1 MNNMPTRVKRL
12 FLLKIDLPALLAF
25 ILFAGMIFLYLIPA
39 FEKVMMDRKRNLIHE
54 MTSSV
59 YSLLEHYH
67 AMETEG
73 LLDSLTARA
82 EAKSAINAI
91 RYGGD
96 RKDYFW
102 ITDMY
107 PRMIAHPYRPD
118 LNGKDLTD
126 FRDSTGKAIF
136 VEFVRAVSHGGE
148 SYVDYMWQ
156 WNDDSARIVPKL
168 SYVRLFEPWQW
179 VVGTGIYIEDV
190 RTEIRRMEMRALLI
204 SGVFGIVILALLLAI
219 SRQSHKLEI
228 KRSSTEEEL
237 RKSRE
242 LYRTL
247 AEAASEGVVIW
258 SRRGLQAN
266 KTLLS
271 WIEYTEEELQQL
283 KITDVIGSQEIAV
296 TDDPEALFDDLS
308 TRLYLECQLKIRN
321 GSIINSH
328 ADLSRIMLGDNKA
341 VMVVIRPVRSLSSH
355 PDMPPPDP
363 LLNYITTGF
372 FRITYGKKSR
382 FTDATKPVL
391 DLLGFN
397 DLQELKHHTVE
408 TLFAD
413 PVQLMEFRHSLAERE
428 NIYGREVLIRKNN
441 GSEIRAL
448 LSIIIV
454 EAGAEEIWCEG
465 TIEPLSVAA
474 FGHDTLISGTAGFA
488 ASFMMEAPVS
498 AYMRPHAECSEN
510 TPVSRILTLM
520 EENDISVVTV
530 INQSGMPMGV
540 IDSGMIGFRLSG
552 GASPETE
559 AYRLMQSPPAF
570 IKDTAPLEEAFGRM
584 KNRDVA
590 CLLVTTTENRVAG
603 VVTLRELVHA
613 YSLSPRLI
621 QADIARAGSPGA
633 LRTCFLNSRKTAIAM
648 LRGHADP
655 WSVSLHLSS
664 TADEICRRVLEICIE
679 EAGPP
684 PCRFAFIQT
693 GSAGRMEQSL
703 LTDQDNAFILENHSG
718 KDPDQV
724 NKYFLPLGK
733 KVNNMLA
740 ATGYHLCKG
749 DNMAGNP
756 KWCQPVETW
765 KNHFSEWIRTP
776 GPSELLDVS
785 IFFDFRFC
793 YGDASLCDELRDWVK
808 RSLRTND
815 IYFYHMSL
823 AWKQFA
829 PSQSMLAEEKTDIKR
844 ILMPLTGII
853 RLYALKHGLDSL
865 PTLDRIL
872 DLHRGKHIDGKL
884 LLNTLRAWKD
894 LASIRFFHQASCIER
909 GDEPDNYPDFLF
921 RESHLRHS
929 AAQAIEEINT
939 LLLKAGN
946 DFHSVT
952 I

>member
-1 MNNMPTRVKRL
+1 MKSNAKKIKRR
-12 FLLKIDLPALLAF
+12 FLLKVDLPALLAF

-67 AMETEG
+67 AMEAEG
-73 LLDSLTARA
+73 LLDSLAARE
-82 EAKSAINAI
+82 EARSAIIAI
-91 RYGGD
+91 RYGED
-96 RKDYFW
+96 LKDYFW

-126 FRDSTGKAIF
+126 FHDSMGKAIF
-136 VEFVRAVSHGGE
+136 VEFVKAVASEGE

-156 WNDDSARIVPKL
+156 WNDDSSRIVPKL

-190 RTEIRRMEMRALLI
+190 RTEILRMELRALLI
-204 SGVFGIVILALLLAI
+204 SGVFGIVILGLLIAI
-219 SRQSHKLEI
+219 SRQSHKIEI
-228 KRSSTEEEL
+228 KRSTAEDEL
-237 RKSRE
+237 RRSRE

-258 SRRGLQAN
+258 SRQGLQAN

-271 WIEYTEEELQQL
+271 WIEYTEEEMQHL
-283 KITDVIGSQEIAV
+283 KITDVISTQEIAV
-296 TDDPEALFDDLS
+296 TDDPEALYDELS
-308 TRLYLECQLKIRN
+308 TRLYLECRLRIRN

-328 ADLSRIMLGDNKA
+328 ADFSGILLGDNKA
-341 VMVVIRPVRSLSSH
+341 VMVVIRPVKNLSLQ
-355 PDMPPPDP
+355 PEMPPPDP

-372 FRITYGKKSR
+372 FRITYGKKAR

-391 DLLGFN
+391 DMLGFH

-408 TLFAD
+408 SLFAI
-413 PVQLMEFRHSLAERE
+413 PLQFMEFRHSLAQRE
-428 NIYGREVLIRKNN
+428 NIYGREALLRKND
-441 GSEIRAL
+441 GTAIRAL
-448 LSIIIV
+448 VSIIIV

-465 TIEPLSVAA
+465 TIEPMSVAA
-474 FGHDTLISGTAGFA
+474 LSHDIPVAGTADFA
-488 ASFMMEAPVS
+488 AATMMAAPVS
-498 AYMRPHAECSEN
+498 AFMRPAVECSEN
-510 TPVSRILTLM
+510 TPVSRVLSLM
-520 EENDISVVTV
+520 HENDTSVVIV
-530 INQSGMPMGV
+530 VNKSGIPMGV
-540 IDSGMIGFRLSG
+540 IDPGMIGFRLAEDS
-552 GASPETE
+552 SPQTE
-559 AYRLMQSPPAF
+559 AFRVMQSPPAF
-570 IKDTAPLEEAFGRM
+570 IKDSAPLAEAFGRM
-584 KNRDVA
+584 RSRDVR
-590 CLLVTTTENRVAG
+590 CLLVTAGENRLAG
-603 VVTLRELVHA
+603 VVTLKELAHA
-613 YSLSPRLI
+613 HSLTPRLI
-621 QADIARAGSPGA
+621 HHEIANAGSAGA
-633 LRTCFLNSRKTAIAM
+633 LRTCFLNNRKTAIAM
-648 LRGHADP
+648 LLGHADP
-655 WSVSLHLSS
+655 WSVSLQLSS

-679 EAGPP
+679 ETGVP

-703 LTDQDNAFILENHSG
+703 LTDQDNAFILENPEG
-718 KDPDQV
+718 KDHDHIYD
-724 NKYFLPLGK
+724 YFLSLGK
-733 KVNNMLA
+733 KVNYMLA
-740 ATGYHLCKG
+740 AAGLHLCKG

-756 KWCQPVETW
+756 RWCQPVEKW
-765 KNHFSEWIRTP
+765 KNYFSDWIRTP
-776 GPSELLDVS
+776 GPSELLEVS

-793 YGDASLCDELRDWVK
+793 YGDESLCDELRDYVK

-829 PSQSMLAEEKTDIKR
+829 PSVSMLAAERTDIKR

-865 PTLDRIL
+865 STLDRIL
-872 DLHRGKHIDGKL
+872 DLYRGRYIDGKL
-884 LLNTLRAWKD
+884 LLNTLRAWKH
-894 LASIRFFHQASCIER
+894 LTSIRLLHQAACIER
-909 GDEPDNYPDFLF
+909 GDEPDNDADFLF
-921 RESHLRHS
+921 RESHLRYS
-929 AAQAIEEINT
+929 AAQAIEEINN
-939 LLLKAGN
+939 LMLKAGN